1 MEAEKFICDHCG
13 REYQDLAAHLRWHP
27 ECDDDGDMPE
37 LHEDSDDY
45 DFEDGFDLE
54 AAQDAFEGMRER
66 NDLKDLVAL
75 DLADERLEHGN
86 GNADVDR
93 LKRKVD
99 AWVKERDASAHLA
112 LKPLL
117 RPGVTAEQVQAAL
130 GSRGIFEGIETAK
143 TEMAYTKQRVPYIEP
158 RVVQLSE
165 DKDDTIVSF
174 DIGELLERDLQSNA
188 NLRRRMIETSDRLK
202 TGELYRKVPDGEIA
216 DVIEAAEARFHARLW
231 RPATDDEK
239 DDLRVPLIFNCD
251 EVEARATALIAIV

>member
-117 RPGVTAEQVQAAL
+117 RPEVTAEQVQAAL

-165 DKDDTIVSF
+165 DKDDKVVSF

-202 TGELYRKVPDGEIA
+202 TGELCTETYLT
-216 DVIEAAEARFHARLW
+216 ARSPTSSRPPRRAFMPGCGGRRQTMRRMICACRSSSTVTRL
-231 RPATDDEK
+231 RCA
-239 DDLRVPLIFNCD
+239 LPLSS
-251 EVEARATALIAIV
+251 R